1 MSKGSINIKSR
12 STYNFTK
19 EYTAECDIYIYV
31 INWCMKHFFD
41 ILEYSDYKITS
52 VGYTIFWHVLVTHWL
67 MLAKCLGKSSS
78 YQKVLAIF
86 FLNFR
91 VSLWCK
97 SSIIVYFLIF
107 NLQTYLFSFGV
118 CYAHILTYLLCLIYM
133 NAWYL
138 QIDFALL
145 LYLGLLC
152 LYRHTEWK
160 GFKKIV
166 IAGEIKLRVIIKV
179 SK

>member
-52 VGYTIFWHVLVTHWL
+52 VGYNIFWYVLVTHWL

-86 FLNFR
+86 FSISVFLSDVNQVLLYTFWYSIFR
-91 VSLWCK
+91 HIYFPL
-97 SSIIVYFLIF
+97 VYVMHIYWHIF
-107 NLQTYLFSFGV
+107 Y
-118 CYAHILTYLLCLIYM
+118 
-133 NAWYL
+133 AWY
-138 QIDFALL
+138 IWM
-145 LYLGLLC
+145 LGIFKLILHC
-152 LYRHTEWK
+152 FCTWVGLVGTFVNVGVPNPLHTR
-160 GFKKIV
+160 IR
-166 IAGEIKLRVIIKV
+166 IRAGPF
-179 SK
+179 SS